1 MKKKAVLFLCLAFS
15 VGIMGCGTKEE
26 NQTTNQNAE
35 NVEKN
40 TQALEEDTSQEEE
53 QNARALTNAEIA
65 FFTEYIQEFENYGF
79 LLSVYDSADKVNLD
93 EVLYSGAGISG
104 AATTE
109 QLQEYFDISNQEE
122 VHTNLLVLEGEQIN
136 SYLLEKTGF
145 ELKDMKN
152 PLQWWTYSEKLD
164 TYYLDAGDTNYELF
178 QCVGGTV
185 ADDVYTVQFC
195 PSNPWDGF
203 HTDWREAVLKKDGEN
218 YQFVSNRIMTEKDLI
233 EDQSFEVTHE
243 ELGTILF
250 ASYGLEDA
258 ENEPKQDVTF
268 KIIQNGVVKQQLY
281 GPYGDNYRKEDTFE
295 NVKAVSFRDINSD
308 GKQDIIII
316 VSYRKDDITND
327 EAIYDEV
334 RLYEYSEYGSFVLN
348 MELSENTQAAL
359 ADITVESI
367 LGFLG
372 IGDAESVGTRA
383 TTAENWQEA
392 YIQYIEQTDN
402 ESYDGYTLI
411 YLDNDDVPELVRVGM
426 DNATGTTIIHYYNGN
441 VFETQLRRLGFSYIE
456 RSGRLCNGEGNMDCY
471 TDVVYELNNGEM
483 NVIGMGEYGA
493 EDNSNVQFDKDGN
506 PIYQYIWEGK
516 KMSEEDYLKNLNQI
530 YDTSKAI
537 FGYDWEN
544 LYEAEELI
552 AQLKK

>member
-26 NQTTNQNAE
+26 NQIAE
-35 NVEKN
+35 QKQENIEKN
-40 TQALEEDTSQEEE
+40 TQTLEDTSQEKE
-53 QNARALTNAEIA
+53 QNARVLTDAEME

-79 LLSVYDSADKVNLD
+79 LLSVYDSADKIDLD
-93 EVLYSGAGISG
+93 QLLYNGAGMCVES
-104 AATTE
+104 ATTE
-109 QLQEYFDISNQEE
+109 QVQDYLEVSNQGE
-122 VHTNLLVLEGEQIN
+122 VYTDLIALKEEQIN

-145 ELKDMKN
+145 ELKDMKSS
-152 PLQWWTYSEKLD
+152 LEWWTYSEKTD
-164 TYYLDAGDTNYELF
+164 TYYHEVGDTNYELF
-178 QCVGGTV
+178 QCIGGTV
-185 ADDVYTVQFC
+185 TDDVYTLQFR
-195 PSNPWDGF
+195 PENPWAGY
-203 HTDWREAVLKKDGEN
+203 HTDWCEVIIKKDGEN
-218 YQFVSNRIMTEKDLI
+218 YQFVSNRIMTEQDMI

-250 ASYGLEDA
+250 ASYGVEDA
-258 ENEPKQDVTF
+258 EKEPKQDVTF
-268 KIIQNGVVKQQLY
+268 KIIQNGVVTQTLF
-281 GPYGDNYRKEDTFE
+281 GPYSDNYRKEDTFE
-295 NVKAVSFRDINSD
+295 SVKAVSFRDINGD

-334 RLYEYSEYGSFVLN
+334 RLYEYNEYGFFVLN
-348 MELSENTQAAL
+348 SELSENTQAAL
-359 ADITVESI
+359 ADITIDSI

-372 IGDAESVGTRA
+372 IGDVESVGTRA
-383 TTAENWQEA
+383 TMSENWQEA

-426 DNATGTTIIHYYNGN
+426 DNATGTTIIHYYKGN

-471 TDVVYELNNGEM
+471 TDAVYELNNGEM

-506 PIYQYIWEGK
+506 PIYQYIWEGE

-530 YDTSKAI
+530 YDTSKAT
-537 FGYDWEN
+537 FGYDWED

-552 AQLKK
+552 NYLKK